1 MAKNR
6 TTFGKLQRERDKKAK
21 AAEKAERRAARHEE
35 RGNVATDEPDAPVR
49 DQEAVL
55 AALAKLHESLEA
67 GDLEIDEFEER
78 RDQLTAQLRID

>member
-21 AAEKAERRAARHEE
+21 AAEKAERRAARNEE
-35 RGNVATDEPDAPVR
+35 RGNVATEEPEPVR

-55 AALAKLHESLEA
+55 NALAKLHESLEA
-67 GDLEIDEFEER
+67 GDMEIEEFEER